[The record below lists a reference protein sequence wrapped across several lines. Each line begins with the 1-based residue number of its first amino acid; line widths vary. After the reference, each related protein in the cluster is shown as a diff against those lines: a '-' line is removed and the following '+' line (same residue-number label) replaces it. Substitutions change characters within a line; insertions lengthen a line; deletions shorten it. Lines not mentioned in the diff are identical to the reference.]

1 MKKLKKADKNLKEFF
16 MHLKREI
23 IDKADDELI
32 LPDSFHRVKEAK
44 SELEKRLFIR
54 YLY

>member
-16 MHLKREI
+16 LDLKRDI
-23 IDKADDELI
+23 IDKQDDDLI

-44 SELEKRLFIR
+44 AELEKRLFIR